1 MTTDQQPDTTQSS
14 DALEKKFE
22 TIFEHANDAIF
33 IVDIE
38 NDDIVDCNPA
48 AEELVEYSSE
58 ELMSMPASDLHPHNL
73 PQFMSFAETV
83 FDQGH
88 GWTDDITC
96 YCKSGDIIPAEMS
109 ASVIELDGRP
119 HLVNH
124 IRSTTDSEERD
135 WFEALLEH
143 SSDLI
148 TVVKPDGTIRY
159 QSDSVDNILGYSP
172 DELQDRRYMT
182 YLHPDDTAEM
192 QTILETMGDR
202 SGGVVQRQEYRFRR
216 AEGTWAWLEGIVSSR
231 PDAPI
236 SGYLIN
242 ARDITARRESHQQ
255 AMVLNR
261 VLRHN
266 LRNDINVVQA
276 HAKMLSDGDSESVAT
291 SAEMILSKT
300 ADLLDLTGYTRDIA
314 DMIGSQHVPQQR
326 HDLTRLVDQEVET
339 LRQQYPHADFDL
351 DLPQGQFVLAAPKLD
366 VALDHVLTNAVAHN
380 NSDQPQVDVTVR
392 PPETTDG
399 YAKICVVDNGPGIPT
414 QEREVLLE
422 GTEAPLKHGSG
433 LGLWL
438 VNWIVNRSGGYI
450 AFDDNEPRGSQVT
463 LALPVTLSGQQ

>member
-1 MTTDQQPDTTQSS
+1 
-14 DALEKKFE
+14 
-22 TIFEHANDAIF
+22 
-33 IVDIE
+33 
-38 NDDIVDCNPA
+38 
-48 AEELVEYSSE
+48 
-58 ELMSMPASDLHPHNL
+58 
-73 PQFMSFAETV
+73 
-83 FDQGH
+83 
-88 GWTDDITC
+88 
-96 YCKSGDIIPAEMS
+96 
-109 ASVIELDGRP
+109 
-119 HLVNH
+119 
-124 IRSTTDSEERD
+124 
-135 WFEALLEH
+135 
-143 SSDLI
+143 
-148 TVVKPDGTIRY
+148 
-159 QSDSVDNILGYSP
+159 
-172 DELQDRRYMT
+172 
-182 YLHPDDTAEM
+182 
-192 QTILETMGDR
+192 
-202 SGGVVQRQEYRFRR
+202 
-216 AEGTWAWLEGIVSSR
+216 
-231 PDAPI
+231 
-236 SGYLIN
+236 
-242 ARDITARRESHQQ
+242 
-255 AMVLNR
+255 
-261 VLRHN
+261 
-266 LRNDINVVQA
+266 
-276 HAKMLSDGDSESVAT
+276 MLSDGDSENVAT